1 MHMSEQ
7 IRRLSLRHTCVDN
20 KEYVQYDSSAII
32 VYCNCFLVPVNIQP
46 EDKNV
51 NTMTTFYEKRIF

>member
-32 VYCNCFLVPVNIQP
+32 VYCNF
-46 EDKNV
+46 
-51 NTMTTFYEKRIF
+51 F